1 MGEVK
6 VKTEKAGGGFWTLPA
21 FKSTATENGE
31 KIAEAYS
38 KPFGTSSEAR
48 ERLQD
53 KLAGRNANRNR

>member
-6 VKTEKAGGGFWTLPA
+6 VKTEKVGGGFWTLPA
-21 FKSTATENGE
+21 FKSTASENGE

-38 KPFGTSSEAR
+38 KPFGPASEAR

-53 KLAGRNANRNR
+53 KLAERNLNRSK